1 MSYGRNANTADI
13 LIIGAGLSGMT
24 TAIEMIK
31 ERSMEEFHHRGEG
44 KPIWR
49 DVERPE
55 VSWMLLR
62 SKDAEFGREYTVTSR
77 FLFEGKKLH
86 SADWD
91 WDYDVRGKRVGIIG
105 NGATAAQI
113 VPEVKVYK
121 DLVVFQRTANQIV
134 PRGDKEISPFMQS
147 VYRWVPS
154 VMRRYRAALMDFRE
168 GLLDVVFDKESP
180 SHEAVVAIAKAH
192 MENQLPGDKY
202 KDSREKLLPNHAL
215 GCKRVL
221 MTDDYY
227 ATFRKENVKLET
239 TPIQEITKTGIRV
252 DGQEHEIDLLVLA
265 IGFQTMQFMY
275 PIKIYDEDGKS
286 IEELWKSGAK
296 AFFGMTVPHLPN
308 FSMLYG
314 TSRLSHS
321 AFADPNCNSWYK
333 DESGLITNNW
343 AGNVIEYQEKT
354 RVIDWEDYEVKD
366 IHGKVVKKTGETKW
380 RRRHEETQTSNGMI
394 LGSLTLGV
402 GAIAM
407 SVLGKSKLGLMR

>member
-62 SKDAEFGREYTVTSR
+62 RLVALVLPLLRAQSLLDARIPRAGRNPRVPHLRRAQVPIVPALRLGSKDAEFGREYTVTSR
-77 FLFEGKKLH
+77 FLLNVPKYPDIKGLDQFEGKKLH

-314 TSRLSHS
+314 T
-321 AFADPNCNSWYK
+321 
-333 DESGLITNNW
+333 
-343 AGNVIEYQEKT
+343 V
-354 RVIDWEDYEVKD
+354 
-366 IHGKVVKKTGETKW
+366 
-380 RRRHEETQTSNGMI
+380 SNYYYY
-394 LGSLTLGV
+394 
-402 GAIAM
+402 
-407 SVLGKSKLGLMR
+407 